1 MFQLSE
7 HIKPI
12 HNRVKQRNTGGKVIL
27 QTYSFCPVGT
37 QSFRVSKGKA
47 RIVTGH
53 RSGGQSLIGGRA
65 HIRDPLKPGERA
77 NVVESGRVLAKQAVA
92 CWLEALIS
100 WEVSARIP
108 HSCKCNGQRI
118 ICEAGFTICER
129 QAMCPA
135 LQG

>member
-53 RSGGQSLIGGRA
+53 RSGGQSLKRA
-65 HIRDPLKPGERA
+65 HIGGPLKPGERA
-77 NVVESGRVLAKQAVA
+77 NVVESGRVHITKQAIA
-92 CWLEALIS
+92 RLLEALIS

-108 HSCKCNGQRI
+108 DSCKCNGQCI
-118 ICEAGFTICER
+118 IC
-129 QAMCPA
+129 
-135 LQG
+135 